1 MSVLRV
7 TVIACGGHVGHTSER
22 RREGVTGGG
31 GKLAGIERFITDLNV
46 YRADLPLNSVT
57 SPNPT
62 GKLREAVN
70 C

>member
-1 MSVLRV
+1 M
-7 TVIACGGHVGHTSER
+7 GHTSER

-57 SPNPT
+57 SPNLT